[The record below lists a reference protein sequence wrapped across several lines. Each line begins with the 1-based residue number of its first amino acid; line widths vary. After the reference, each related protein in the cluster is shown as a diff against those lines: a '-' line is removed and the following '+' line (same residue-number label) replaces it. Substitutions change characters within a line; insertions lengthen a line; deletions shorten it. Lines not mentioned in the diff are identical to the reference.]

1 MRQKLPGLS
10 ISFWV
15 ANSPIRSRSATPCF
29 LPAKLSGGT
38 DKPVGL
44 GSKAD
49 IAEFFCGVRFVPI
62 ADLLGPWWK
71 PDTLFSP
78 PLGSRFVRAHLERK
92 HLPRTTPESRRYR
105 NSIRQVQRRVRQR
118 HQPDLDLVFVRRHEV
133 DAAITRKETRDR
145 DKLHPAHRR
154 RTRIPIRRFPFN
166 SPLLFRHQHKVKTKL
181 TVEHRYGLI
190 AHFKV
195 GVRKVGP
202 CSKESSGHRI
212 EHAAKLLLG
221 DGNFFGVW
229 SFWWRRRN
237 LRNRATR
244 K

>member
-1 MRQKLPGLS
+1 M
-10 ISFWV
+10 
-15 ANSPIRSRSATPCF
+15 
-29 LPAKLSGGT
+29 
-38 DKPVGL
+38 
-44 GSKAD
+44 
-49 IAEFFCGVRFVPI
+49 
-62 ADLLGPWWK
+62 LGPWWK

-78 PLGSRFVRAHLERK
+78 ALGSRFVRAHLERK

-181 TVEHRYGLI
+181 TVVHRYDLI

-195 GVRKVGP
+195 GVRKVGVRTCQP
-202 CSKESSGHRI
+202 DIERQVWQPPWGRMSVMGQKRTWRSSIAMSALCHKQTCRHEHRSS
-212 EHAAKLLLG
+212 A
-221 DGNFFGVW
+221 
-229 SFWWRRRN
+229 
-237 LRNRATR
+237 
-244 K
+244 